1 MKLSVVP
8 TSPIRGRSKAG
19 RMGAFGIAAAKER
32 PIPERPIPRAGV
44 PAIDEDEEEEAEAA
58 GGGDAGAAKT
68 TLGGGECAGE
78 LVEEA
83 MAT

>member
-1 MKLSVVP
+1 
-8 TSPIRGRSKAG
+8 
-19 RMGAFGIAAAKER
+19 MGAFGIAAAK
-32 PIPERPIPRAGV
+32 ERPIPRAGV